1 MVSKIKNADKRQLAA
16 ALGAVMLCFI
26 IAVKALSSV
35 TAVIFTQSYTVCID
49 PGHGGE
55 ETGAV
60 SKDGTR
66 QEKDDNLRLS
76 LKIKDELEKKDVK
89 VIMTR
94 EKDNTVSLK
103 ERCVIANNN
112 NADLFVSV
120 HRNSSDDG
128 TGMEVWIKDY
138 PSDEEI
144 KFADDIL
151 SALVSASALTERGVK
166 RGYRNKSGNN
176 YYVNGNTKMP
186 SCLIEVGFITN
197 ETDNGNFDKNL
208 NSYASAV
215 ADAVYANLKKS

>member
-1 MVSKIKNADKRQLAA
+1 M
-16 ALGAVMLCFI
+16 
-26 IAVKALSSV
+26 
-35 TAVIFTQSYTVCID
+35 CID
-49 PGHGGE
+49 PGHGGD

-60 SKDGTR
+60 SKNGKR
-66 QEKDDNLRLS
+66 QEKDDNLKLS
-76 LKIKDELEKKDVK
+76 LKIKDELEKNDVK

-94 EKDNTVSLK
+94 EKDDTVSLK
-103 ERCVIANNN
+103 ERCVIANDN

-144 KFADDIL
+144 SLAEDIL
-151 SALVSASALTERGVK
+151 SALVTASSLKDRGVK

-197 ETDNGNFDKNL
+197 EADNGNFDKNID
-208 NSYASAV
+208 SYASAV
-215 ADAVYANLKKS
+215 AAAIYENLKKS